1 MLGNFF
7 LRMGNSKIGM
17 GKDYDGIN
25 SARPRSRFK
34 RVMFMDT
41 KRILRHGCES
51 R

>member
-7 LRMGNSKIGM
+7 LRMGTSKIGM

-25 SARPRSRFK
+25 STRSRFRFK